1 MALKN
6 QFLVLFIFVVVCL
19 GIGFA
24 GSFATMPNIDG
35 WYKDIVKPSFN
46 PPDSVFGPV
55 WTFLYVTMAIAAWL
69 VWRKTGALMSVPMAV
84 FILQLILNLAWS
96 FLFFGLQNPLAGLID
111 IVFLWA
117 SIILTIVLFW
127 KVLPIAGIILIPYL
141 LWVTFATAL
150 NFSIWRLN

>member
-1 MALKN
+1 MPITK
-6 QFLVLFIFVVVCL
+6 QFLVLFILVVVCL

-55 WTFLYVTMAIAAWL
+55 WTFLYITMAVAAWL
-69 VWRKTGALMSVPMAV
+69 VWRKTGTFISAPMAV

-96 FLFFGLQNPLAGLID
+96 FLFFGSQNPLAGLID
-111 IVFLWA
+111 IVFLW
-117 SIILTIVLFW
+117 
-127 KVLPIAGIILIPYL
+127 
-141 LWVTFATAL
+141 
-150 NFSIWRLN
+150 